1 MNIIAV
7 IIPPIVTALMKINP
21 NVFWALML
29 KV

>member
-7 IIPPIVTALMKINP
+7 IIPPIVTAPIKINP
-21 NVFWALML
+21 NGFCALKL